1 MKINN
6 KAGRFI
12 LVINQRKLGVILSY
26 ISMFLHII
34 IGFAYVPILL
44 SYLDK
49 SQYGL
54 YQLMGSVI
62 AYMSVMDFGLSGTI
76 TRYYSRYLALG
87 DKKNQANI
95 LALSALIYS
104 GVTLLILIVGSI
116 IYLNLD
122 TIFSNSLTK
131 TEIVIARRIFII
143 MIINVAVTIPSNIFS
158 AAIEANEKFI
168 FVKLLSIIQTVLQP
182 FVVIAIMLYNA
193 DVVGLVLI
201 QTFFNLATIFIK
213 IYYSFSKLKVKL
225 KLYTL
230 DKPLLIE
237 MIGFSFYVFLSM
249 IIDQIYWKTDQI
261 ILGIISGTSAVAVYS
276 IAAQLDSYYIA
287 FSSNI
292 SSVFLPRISAIS
304 AKTEDM
310 SEINDIF
317 KKVGRIQ
324 FAIMSLILSGFI
336 LYGKDFIVFWAGE
349 DYISAYFMA
358 LIVMTPLL
366 IPLIENTGIVILQ
379 AKNKHD
385 FRAKIYLF
393 IAILKIIVSVPLAK
407 AYNGIGCAIA
417 TSFSLI
423 IGNVIII
430 NVYYQ
435 KEIGIDILNF
445 AKEILSMSLPV
456 LISVIIGGI
465 VNYYID
471 TENIITLGLKIV
483 TYSFGYIVLMW
494 FLGFNNYEKELF
506 TSLLRK

>member
-1 MKINN
+1 M
-6 KAGRFI
+6 
-12 LVINQRKLGVILSY
+12 
-26 ISMFLHII
+26 
-34 IGFAYVPILL
+34 
-44 SYLDK
+44 
-49 SQYGL
+49 
-54 YQLMGSVI
+54 
-62 AYMSVMDFGLSGTI
+62 
-76 TRYYSRYLALG
+76 
-87 DKKNQANI
+87 
-95 LALSALIYS
+95 
-104 GVTLLILIVGSI
+104 
-116 IYLNLD
+116 
-122 TIFSNSLTK
+122 
-131 TEIVIARRIFII
+131 
-143 MIINVAVTIPSNIFS
+143 
-158 AAIEANEKFI
+158 
-168 FVKLLSIIQTVLQP
+168 
-182 FVVIAIMLYNA
+182 
-193 DVVGLVLI
+193 
-201 QTFFNLATIFIK
+201 ATIFIK

-292 SSVFLPRISAIS
+292 SGVFLPRISAIS

-358 LIVMTPLL
+358 LIVMIPLL

-379 AKNKHD
+379 AKNKHA

-423 IGNVIII
+423 IGSVIII

-456 LISVIIGGI
+456 LI
-465 VNYYID
+465 
-471 TENIITLGLKIV
+471 
-483 TYSFGYIVLMW
+483 
-494 FLGFNNYEKELF
+494 
-506 TSLLRK
+506 